1 MRASFTIFILLLSF
15 FAGTHNISFS
25 RFHFQPLS
33 KPLKASRSFLQL
45 QIHAISVTLD
55 YQLLDSHLWQTPLF
69 YSMTIM
75 SIINIG
81 LQGLV
86 YFLILIGWIL
96 VAGTFILCAIFLFLH
111 KFGETK
117 CYFSIC
123 GTVPKVQFEDSVLE
137 ALLMLINLSGLKN
150 LLSL

>member
-1 MRASFTIFILLLSF
+1 MRARLRKKTLKVSMAQLLPRTLYLTTKVVGVSAF
-15 FAGTHNISFS
+15 ADAGTHPRIYLW
-25 RFHFQPLS
+25 P
-33 KPLKASRSFLQL
+33 RSFLQL

-86 YFLILIGWIL
+86 YL
-96 VAGTFILCAIFLFLH
+96 
-111 KFGETK
+111 FGETK

>member
-1 MRASFTIFILLLSF
+1 MTMQNLKFQCVCRCRNSSED
-15 FAGTHNISFS
+15 IS
-25 RFHFQPLS
+25 L
-33 KPLKASRSFLQL
+33 AEL

-69 YSMTIM
+69 YSMTII

-96 VAGTFILCAIFLFLH
+96 VAGTFILCGIFLFLH

-137 ALLMLINLSGLKN
+137 ALLMSINLSGLKN